1 MQIVSETL
9 IELKTTEKVEKP
21 RLQFIDMAR
30 SFAILLML
38 EGHFTGAALANQ
50 YRNEDYILYNIWH
63 NLHGLTSPLFFTVTG
78 LVFVYLLTGTKS
90 TEPFFQNSRVKKGF
104 NRVYMLLFWGYIIQL
119 SLWSVIKSIYF
130 GTSFHLDWFAA
141 FHVLQSIAFGI
152 AFLLLIYGI
161 HLFVKK
167 GDILWYYLIAA
178 LLIFIGY
185 SQMKEYIQADELR
198 IAGTTLKAN
207 YWPNGFP
214 SFIQNMFYGKYSDFS
229 FMRYAGYV
237 LLGGM
242 TGRIIRKH
250 EHLTKKNWF
259 GIAFILIAIFL
270 NVFIQS
276 ILVQVDSFTEM
287 IGICQKGVY
296 ELNSTA
302 FMRFG
307 QVIGLLGI
315 LMLIDGNFKVKAPLF
330 LKLGQNTL
338 PIYVIHVIIL
348 YGGIFGIGLK
358 PDVINLNLSPYASMG
373 VSVIAMLSF
382 TVMVNYI
389 EPLEEVYNSVQKK
402 IFFWRKRN

>member
-1 MQIVSETL
+1 VSEIL
-9 IELKTTEKVEKP
+9 LDKQNTEIVKKP

-38 EGHFTGAALANQ
+38 EGHFTGAGLANQ

-78 LVFVYLLTGTKS
+78 LVFVYLLTGTKT

-104 NRVYMLLFWGYIIQL
+104 NRVSMLLFWGYVIQL
-119 SLWSVIKSIYF
+119 NLWSIIKSAYYGAPF
-130 GTSFHLDWFAA
+130 QLDWFAA

-161 HLFVKK
+161 HLLIKK
-167 GDILWYYLIAA
+167 GDIHWYYLIAA
-178 LLIFIGY
+178 LLVFIGY
-185 SQMKEYIQADELR
+185 SQTKAYIQADELR
-198 IAGTTLKAN
+198 IAGTSLKAS

-229 FMRYAGYV
+229 FMRYSGYV

-242 TGRIIRKH
+242 TGSIIRKY

-259 GIAFILIAIFL
+259 GILFILIAVFL

-276 ILVQVDSFTEM
+276 IFVQLDSITEM
-287 IGICQKGVY
+287 IGLCNRGVY

-307 QVIGLLGI
+307 QVIGLIGI

-348 YGGIFGIGLK
+348 YGGIFGLGLK
-358 PDVINLNLSPYASMG
+358 PDVINLNLSPYAAIG
-373 VSVIAMLSF
+373 VSIIAMISF
-382 TVMVNYI
+382 TIMVKYI
-389 EPLEEVYNSVQKK
+389 EPLEEFYNSVLSK
-402 IFFWRKRN
+402 IFFWRK

>member
-1 MQIVSETL
+1 MSENL
-9 IELKTTEKVEKP
+9 LEIQQPEKVKKP

-38 EGHFTGAALANQ
+38 EGHFTGAGLANQ

-90 TEPFFQNSRVKKGF
+90 TEPFFKNTRVKKGF
-104 NRVYMLLFWGYIIQL
+104 NRVTMLLFWGYIIQL
-119 SLWSVIKSIYF
+119 NLRDIYNSF
-130 GTSFHLDWFAA
+130 YHGTAFHLEWFAA
-141 FHVLQSIAFGI
+141 FHVLQSIAVGI

-161 HLFVKK
+161 HLLVKK
-167 GDILWYYLIAA
+167 GDIHWYYLTAA
-178 LLIFIGY
+178 LLVFIGY
-185 SQMKEYIQADELR
+185 SQMKAYIQADELR
-198 IAGTTLKAN
+198 IAGTTLKAS

-242 TGRIIRKH
+242 TGSIIRKY

-259 GIAFILIAIFL
+259 GILFILIAIFL
-270 NVFIQS
+270 NAFIQP
-276 ILVQVDSFTEM
+276 IFVQLDSFTEM
-287 IGICQKGVY
+287 IGLCQKGVY

-307 QVIGLLGI
+307 QVIGLIGI
-315 LMLIDGNFKVKAPLF
+315 LMLIDGNFKIKAPLF

-348 YGGIFGIGLK
+348 YGGIFGFGLK
-358 PDVINLNLSPYASMG
+358 PEIINLNLSPYAALG
-373 VSVIAMLSF
+373 VSVIAMISF
-382 TVMVNYI
+382 TIMVKYI
-389 EPLEEVYNSVQKK
+389 EPLEEFYNSVLNR
-402 IFFWRKRN
+402 IFFWRKKA

>member
-1 MQIVSETL
+1 MSETL
-9 IELKTTEKVEKP
+9 LEKQNTEKVKKP

-38 EGHFTGAALANQ
+38 EGHFTGAGLANQ

-78 LVFVYLLTGTKS
+78 IVFVYLLSGIKS
-90 TEPFFQNSRVKKGF
+90 TEPFFDNSRVKKGF
-104 NRVYMLLFWGYIIQL
+104 NRVLMLLFWGYIIQL
-119 SLWSVIKSIYF
+119 NLWSIIKSIYY

-141 FHVLQSIAFGI
+141 FHVLQSISFGI

-161 HLFVKK
+161 HLLIKK
-167 GDILWYYLIAA
+167 GDIHWYYLIAA
-178 LLIFIGY
+178 LIVFIGY
-185 SQMKEYIQADELR
+185 SQMKAHIQADELR
-198 IAGTTLKAN
+198 IAGTSLKAS

-229 FMRYAGYV
+229 FMRYSGYV

-242 TGRIIRKH
+242 TGSIIRKY
-250 EHLTKKNWF
+250 EHLTKKKWF
-259 GIAFILIAIFL
+259 GILFIIIAIFL
-270 NVFIQS
+270 NVFIQP
-276 ILVQVDSFTEM
+276 IFVQLDSFTEL
-287 IGICQKGVY
+287 IGLCNLGVY

-307 QVIGLLGI
+307 QVIGLIGI

-348 YGGIFGIGLK
+348 YGGIFGVGLK
-358 PDVINLNLSPYASMG
+358 PDVINLNLNPYAAIG
-373 VSVIAMLSF
+373 VSIIAMLSF
-382 TVMVNYI
+382 TIMVKYI
-389 EPLEEVYNSVQKK
+389 EPLEEFYNSVLCK
-402 IFFWRKRN
+402 IFFWRKKG

>member
-1 MQIVSETL
+1 VSESL
-9 IELKTTEKVEKP
+9 LELKTTEKVKKP

-90 TEPFFQNSRVKKGF
+90 TEPFFQNTRVQKGLK
-104 NRVYMLLFWGYIIQL
+104 RVGDLLFWGYIIQL
-119 SLWSVIKSIYF
+119 NLWSIIKSIYY
-130 GTSFHLDWFAA
+130 GTPFHLDWLGA
-141 FHVLQSIAFGI
+141 FHVLQSISFGI
-152 AFLLLIYGI
+152 FFLLLIFGI
-161 HLFVKK
+161 QLLFKK
-167 GDILWYYLIAA
+167 GEIHWYYLIAA
-178 LLIFIGY
+178 LLVFVGY
-185 SQMKEYIQADELR
+185 SQMKAYIQADELR
-198 IAGTTLKAN
+198 IAGSTLKAN

-214 SFIQNMFYGKYSDFS
+214 AFIQNMFYGEYSDFS
-229 FMRYAGYV
+229 FLRYAGYV

-242 TGRIIRKH
+242 TGSIIRKY

-259 GIAFILIAIFL
+259 GITFILIAVFL
-270 NVFIQS
+270 NVFIQP
-276 ILVQVDSFTEM
+276 ILTQFDSLTEM
-287 IGICQKGVY
+287 IGICQNAVY
-296 ELNSTA
+296 KLNATS

-307 QVIGLLGI
+307 QVIGLIGI

-348 YGGIFGIGLK
+348 YGGIFGVGLK
-358 PDVINLNLSPYASMG
+358 PDVFNLNLSPFAAIG
-373 VSVIAMLSF
+373 VSVIAMISF
-382 TVMVNYI
+382 TIMVKFI
-389 EPLEEVYNSVQKK
+389 EPLEEFYDLVLSK
-402 IFFWRKRN
+402 IYFWRKKN

>member
-1 MQIVSETL
+1 MSETL
-9 IELKTTEKVEKP
+9 LEKQNTEKVKKP

-38 EGHFTGAALANQ
+38 EGHFTGAGLANQ

-78 LVFVYLLTGTKS
+78 IVFVYLLSGIKS
-90 TEPFFQNSRVKKGF
+90 TEPFFDNSRVKKGF
-104 NRVYMLLFWGYIIQL
+104 NRVFMLLFWGYIIQL
-119 SLWSVIKSIYF
+119 NLWSVIKSIYY

-141 FHVLQSIAFGI
+141 FHVLQSISFGI

-161 HLFVKK
+161 HLLIKK
-167 GDILWYYLIAA
+167 GDIHWYYLIAA
-178 LLIFIGY
+178 LIVFIGY
-185 SQMKEYIQADELR
+185 SQMKAHIQADELR
-198 IAGTTLKAN
+198 IAGTSLKAS

-229 FMRYAGYV
+229 FMRYSGYV

-242 TGRIIRKH
+242 TGSIIRKY
-250 EHLTKKNWF
+250 EHLTKKKWF
-259 GIAFILIAIFL
+259 GILFIIIAIFL
-270 NVFIQS
+270 NVFIQP
-276 ILVQVDSFTEM
+276 IFVQLDSFTEL
-287 IGICQKGVY
+287 IGLCNLGVY

-307 QVIGLLGI
+307 QVIGLIGI

-348 YGGIFGIGLK
+348 YGGIFGVGLK
-358 PDVINLNLSPYASMG
+358 PDVINLNLNPYAAIG
-373 VSVIAMLSF
+373 VSIIAMLSF
-382 TVMVNYI
+382 TIMVKYI
-389 EPLEEVYNSVQKK
+389 EPLEEFYNSVLCK
-402 IFFWRKRN
+402 IFFWRKKG

>member
-1 MQIVSETL
+1 VSEIL
-9 IELKTTEKVEKP
+9 LNKQNTEIVKKP

-38 EGHFTGAALANQ
+38 EGHFTGAGLANQ

-104 NRVYMLLFWGYIIQL
+104 NRVSMLLFWGYIIQL
-119 SLWSVIKSIYF
+119 NLWSVLKSAYY
-130 GTSFHLDWFAA
+130 GTPFQLDWFAA

-152 AFLLLIYGI
+152 AFLLLVYGI
-161 HLFVKK
+161 HLLIKK
-167 GDILWYYLIAA
+167 GDIYWYYLIAA
-178 LLIFIGY
+178 LLVFIGY
-185 SQMKEYIQADELR
+185 SQMKAYIQADELR
-198 IAGTTLKAN
+198 IAGTSFKAS
-207 YWPNGFP
+207 YWPNRFP

-229 FMRYAGYV
+229 FMRYSGYV

-242 TGRIIRKH
+242 TGSIIRKY

-259 GIAFILIAIFL
+259 GILFILIAVFL

-276 ILVQVDSFTEM
+276 IFVQLDSFTEM
-287 IGICQKGVY
+287 IGLCNRGVY

-307 QVIGLLGI
+307 QVIGLIGI

-348 YGGIFGIGLK
+348 YGGIFGVGLK
-358 PDVINLNLSPYASMG
+358 PDVINLNLSPYAAIG
-373 VSVIAMLSF
+373 VSIIAMISF
-382 TVMVNYI
+382 TIMVKYI
-389 EPLEEVYNSVQKK
+389 EPLEEFYNSVLSK
-402 IFFWRKRN
+402 IFFWRK

>member
-1 MQIVSETL
+1 MSETL
-9 IELKTTEKVEKP
+9 HELKTTEKVKKP

-78 LVFVYLLTGTKS
+78 LIFVYLLMGQKS
-90 TEPFFQNSRVKKGF
+90 NESIFQNLRVKKGF
-104 NRVYMLLFWGYIIQL
+104 KRVGDLLFWGYIIQL
-119 SLWSVIKSIYF
+119 NLWSIIKSIYY
-130 GTSFHLDWFAA
+130 GTPFNLEWFAA
-141 FHVLQSIAFGI
+141 FHVLQSIAVGI
-152 AFLLLIYGI
+152 SFLLLIYGF
-161 HLFVKK
+161 HSFFKK
-167 GDILWYYLIAA
+167 GGIHWYYLTAA
-178 LLIFIGY
+178 LIVFIGY
-185 SQMKEYIQADELR
+185 SQMKAYIQADELR
-198 IAGTTLKAN
+198 IAGTTLKAS
-207 YWPNGFP
+207 YWPTGFP

-242 TGRIIRKH
+242 TGSIIRKY
-250 EHLTKKNWF
+250 EAKTKENWF
-259 GIAFILIAIFL
+259 GITFILVAVFL
-270 NVFIQS
+270 NVFIQP
-276 ILVQVDSFTEM
+276 ILTQFDSLTEM
-287 IGICQKGVY
+287 IGLCQNGVY
-296 ELNSTA
+296 KLNATS

-307 QVIGLLGI
+307 QVIGLVGF

-358 PDVINLNLSPYASMG
+358 PDVINLNLSPYAAIG
-373 VSVIAMLSF
+373 VSVIAMISF
-382 TVMVNYI
+382 TIMVKFI
-389 EPLEEVYNSVQKK
+389 EPLEEFYDLVLSK
-402 IFFWRKRN
+402 IFFWRKKN

>member
-1 MQIVSETL
+1 MSEILLDKQNTEIV
-9 IELKTTEKVEKP
+9 KKP

-38 EGHFTGAALANQ
+38 EGHFTGAGLANQ

-104 NRVYMLLFWGYIIQL
+104 NRVSMLLFWGYIIQL
-119 SLWSVIKSIYF
+119 NLWSIIKSAYY
-130 GTSFHLDWFAA
+130 GTPFQLDWFAA

-161 HLFVKK
+161 HLLIKK
-167 GDILWYYLIAA
+167 GDIHWYYLIAA
-178 LLIFIGY
+178 LLVFIGY
-185 SQMKEYIQADELR
+185 SQMKAYIQADELR
-198 IAGTTLKAN
+198 IAGTSLKAS
-207 YWPNGFP
+207 YWPNEFP

-229 FMRYAGYV
+229 FMRYSGYV

-242 TGRIIRKH
+242 TGSIIRKY

-259 GIAFILIAIFL
+259 GILFILIAIFL
-270 NVFIQS
+270 NIFIQS
-276 ILVQVDSFTEM
+276 IFVELDSFTEM
-287 IGICQKGVY
+287 IGLCKHGVY

-358 PDVINLNLSPYASMG
+358 PDVINLNLSPYASIG

-382 TVMVNYI
+382 TVMVKFI
-389 EPLEEVYNSVQKK
+389 EPLENVYNSVLEKV
-402 IFFWRKRN
+402 FFWRKKN

>member
-1 MQIVSETL
+1 MSETL
-9 IELKTTEKVEKP
+9 LDIQNTEKVKKP

-38 EGHFTGAALANQ
+38 EGHFTGAGLANQ

-90 TEPFFQNSRVKKGF
+90 NEPFFQNSRVKKGF
-104 NRVYMLLFWGYIIQL
+104 NRVSMLLFWGYIIQL
-119 SLWSVIKSIYF
+119 NLWSILKSVYY
-130 GTSFHLDWFAA
+130 GTPFQLDWFAA

-161 HLFVKK
+161 HLLIKK
-167 GDILWYYLIAA
+167 GDIHWYYLIAA
-178 LLIFIGY
+178 LLVFIGY
-185 SQMKEYIQADELR
+185 SQMKAHIQADELR

-214 SFIQNMFYGKYSDFS
+214 AFIQNMFYGKYSDFS

-242 TGRIIRKH
+242 TGSIIRKY

-259 GIAFILIAIFL
+259 GITFILIAVFL

-276 ILVQVDSFTEM
+276 ILVQLDSFTEM
-287 IGICQKGVY
+287 IGLCNKGVY
-296 ELNSTA
+296 ELNSTS

-307 QVIGLLGI
+307 QVIGLIGI

-348 YGGIFGIGLK
+348 YGGIFGFGLK
-358 PDVINLNLSPYASMG
+358 PDVINLNLNPYAAIG

-382 TVMVNYI
+382 TIMVKYI
-389 EPLEEVYNSVQKK
+389 EPLEEFYNAVLGK
-402 IFFWRKRN
+402 IYFWRKKN

>member
-1 MQIVSETL
+1 VSEIL
-9 IELKTTEKVEKP
+9 LDIQKTGKEKKP

-38 EGHFTGAALANQ
+38 EGHFTGAGLANQ

-90 TEPFFQNSRVKKGF
+90 NEPFFQN
-104 NRVYMLLFWGYIIQL
+104 NRVQKGLKRVGDLLFWGYIIQL
-119 SLWSVIKSIYF
+119 NLWSIIKSIYY
-130 GTSFHLDWFAA
+130 GTPFQFDWLGA
-141 FHVLQSIAFGI
+141 FHVLQSIGFGI
-152 AFLLLIYGI
+152 FFLLLIYGI
-161 HLFVKK
+161 HLFIKK
-167 GDILWYYLIAA
+167 GDIHWYYLIAA
-178 LLIFIGY
+178 LLVFIGY
-185 SQMKEYIQADELR
+185 SQMKAYIQTDELR
-198 IAGTTLKAN
+198 IAGSTLKAN

-214 SFIQNMFYGKYSDFS
+214 AFIQNMFYGKYSDFS

-242 TGRIIRKH
+242 TGSIIRKY

-259 GIAFILIAIFL
+259 GITFVLIAVFL

-276 ILVQVDSFTEM
+276 LFVQLDSFTEM
-287 IGICQKGVY
+287 IGLCNKGVY

-307 QVIGLLGI
+307 QVIGLIGI

-348 YGGIFGIGLK
+348 YGGIFGFGLK
-358 PDVINLNLSPYASMG
+358 PDVINLNLNPYAAIG
-373 VSVIAMLSF
+373 VSIIAMLSF
-382 TVMVNYI
+382 TVMVKYI
-389 EPLEEVYNSVQKK
+389 EPLEEFYNAVLGK
-402 IFFWRKRN
+402 IYFWRKKN